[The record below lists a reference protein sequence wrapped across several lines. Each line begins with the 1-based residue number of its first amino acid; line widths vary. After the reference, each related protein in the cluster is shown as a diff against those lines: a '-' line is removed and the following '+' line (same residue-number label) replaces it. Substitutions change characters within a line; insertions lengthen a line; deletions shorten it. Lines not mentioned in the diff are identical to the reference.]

1 MKTQNNNADALEMI
15 KAQANAIMSEQENQ
29 KWIDSPE
36 KLLIAT
42 VYRLVKDGHL
52 KEKQPAPIT
61 ADILT
66 KNGFEPA
73 PHENSHYYFDN
84 EFVAV
89 DIHEMTDSVW
99 VVEAQD
105 YEVAMPT
112 QRAIVCNVKEL
123 QQALTLFRI
132 DKKIKH

>member
-1 MKTQNNNADALEMI
+1 MEM
-15 KAQANAIMSEQENQ
+15 Q
-29 KWIDSPE
+29 KNTAP
-36 KLLIAT
+36 AT
-42 VYRLVKDGHL
+42 
-52 KEKQPAPIT
+52 IT
-61 ADILT
+61 AELLT
-66 KNGFEPA
+66 RNGFELN
-73 PHENSHYYFDN
+73 PHKNSHYYIDD